1 MRILLCEDI
10 RGLGWL
16 GDVVDVNDG
25 YARNYLLP
33 QGLGK
38 PATDANL
45 RAIAKDKTAR
55 AEQRKLEAEQLQKVA
70 EAVVGAEAVVAA
82 KANEQGILF
91 GSVGPSQI
99 AQNLRDQGF
108 EVADEDVA
116 LGEHIKNVGTAEVK
130 LKFANEL
137 TATVSVVVVPEGV
150 DAETIKAAEKEAAE
164 KAAAEKEAAEKAA
177 AEKEAAEKEAAE
189 KAAAEEAAE
198 QKEPEQKD
206 KAKKGKGKSEE
217 S

>member
-16 GDVVDVNDG
+16 GDVVDVNNG

-45 RAIAKDKTAR
+45 RSIAKDKAER

-70 EAVVGAEAVVAA
+70 EAVQGAEAVVAA

-91 GSVGPSQI
+91 GSVSPSAI

-108 EVADEDVA
+108 EVADEDIA
-116 LGEHIKNVGTAEVK
+116 LDEHIKNVGTAEVK
-130 LKFANEL
+130 LKFANDL

-150 DAETIKAAEKEAAE
+150 DAETIKAAEREAAE

-177 AEKEAAEKEAAE
+177 AEKQAAE

-198 QKEPEQKD
+198 KKEPEKKD

>member
-1 MRILLCEDI
+1 MRILLCDDI

-45 RAIAKDKTAR
+45 RAIAKDKAAR
-55 AEQRKLEAEQLQKVA
+55 AEQRKLEAERLQKVA
-70 EAVVGAEAVVAA
+70 EVVEGAEAVVAA
-82 KANEQGILF
+82 KANELGVLF

-99 AQNLRDQGF
+99 AQNLREQGF

-116 LGEHIKNVGTAEVK
+116 LGEHLKNVGTTQVK

-137 TATVSVVVVPEGV
+137 TANISVVVVPEGV
-150 DAETIKAAEKEAAE
+150 DAETIKAAEKAAE
-164 KAAAEKEAAEKAA
+164 EQAA
-177 AEKEAAEKEAAE
+177 KEAAEKEAAE
-189 KAAAEEAAE
+189 KAAAEKAAAEEAAE
-198 QKEPEQKD
+198 KKEPEQKEE
-206 KAKKGKGKSEE
+206 KKKSKEKK
-217 S
+217 

>member
-38 PATDANL
+38 PATVSNL
-45 RAIAKDKTAR
+45 RAIAKDKVAR
-55 AEQRKLEAEQLQKVA
+55 AEQRNLESEQLQKVA
-70 EAVVGAEAVVAA
+70 EAVEGAEAVVAE

-91 GSVGPSQI
+91 GSVGPAQI

-108 EVADEDVA
+108 EVAEEDVA
-116 LGEHIKNVGTAEVK
+116 MDEHIKNVGTAEVK
-130 LKFANEL
+130 LKFANDL
-137 TATVSVVVVPEGV
+137 TATISVVVVPEGV
-150 DAETIKAAEKEAAE
+150 DVETIKAAEREAAE

-177 AEKEAAEKEAAE
+177 AEKQAAE

-198 QKEPEQKD
+198 HKEPETKD
-206 KAKKGKGKSEE
+206 KAKKGKGKTEE